1 MSRIGQR
8 SDRAVFFMEE
18 GTPRY
23 LAHCQ
28 KDHGNPKHP
37 KNRHSERSEEPLFED
52 VWGCGRG
59 FISQTPIHSQTTT
72 TLPDLV

>member
-37 KNRHSERSEEPLFED
+37 KNRHSERSEEPLFEGLQD
-52 VWGCGRG
+52 DQQRS
-59 FISQTPIHSQTTT
+59 FA
-72 TLPDLV
+72 TLRMTKKGALWII